1 VAQRVGGLRRT
12 AELNGH
18 RVDCDAPIRGGT
30 CKNMCGLTGFWQPP
44 GAPRA
49 AMEIVARHMAERLA
63 HRGPDDSGEWA
74 DEKAGVVLGHRRLSI
89 VDLSREGHQPMLSA
103 SGRFVITFNG
113 EIYNFRDLRAALER
127 DSTAPAWRGHSDTEV
142 MLAAFERWGVEGALQ
157 RFVGMFAFALWD
169 AKERILHLA
178 RDRLGEKPLH
188 YGFAVR
194 DFVFASELKALLAY
208 PGFAPRIDRR
218 ALAAYVQL
226 ACVPAPLSIY
236 EGIYKLPPGCL
247 LSLDTKQLGARALPE
262 PRAYWSLEQA
272 VERGGTEPFTG
283 TPEEAADLLEL
294 QLRNAIAGQMVADVP
309 LGAFLSGGVDSSTVV
324 ALMQAQS
331 NRPVRT
337 FSIGFAEQDYD
348 EARYAKRV
356 AMHLGTAHTELYVT
370 PEEALAVV
378 PRLPQIYDEPFADS
392 SQIPTFLVS
401 ELARRHVT
409 VSLSG
414 DAGDELFGGYNRYRW
429 GEAIRRRVG
438 WLPRAG
444 RKALSGAITSV
455 PPAAWDGVV
464 RTLSFALP
472 QHMRP
477 KAAGDKLHK
486 LARLLGGDSEAQ
498 LYEALVSHWP
508 ADLVVG
514 ASQTA
519 APWALRPIPDCLHT
533 LPERM
538 MALDALGYLPDD
550 ILVKLDRASMAV
562 SLESRVPLL
571 DHRVVELAWRLPLH
585 MKIRDGQSKW
595 LLRRVLY
602 RHVPRELIERPKMG
616 FSIPL
621 DSWLRGPLRDWADSL
636 LDSARLAREGLFQP
650 EPIRKR
656 WAEHLS
662 GARNWQHYIWVVL
675 MFQAWLERWRAE

>member
-1 VAQRVGGLRRT
+1 V
-12 AELNGH
+12 
-18 RVDCDAPIRGGT
+18 
-30 CKNMCGLTGFWQPP
+30 CGLTGFWQAL
-44 GAPRA
+44 GARA
-49 AMEIVARHMAERLA
+49 AMEPVARRMAERLA

-74 DEKAGVVLGHRRLSI
+74 DEKAGVALGHRRLSI
-89 VDLSREGHQPMLSA
+89 VDLSRKGHQPMFSA
-103 SGRFVITFNG
+103 SGRFVIAFNG

-127 DSTAPAWRGHSDTEV
+127 DSTPPAWRGHSDTEV
-142 MLAAFERWGVEGALQ
+142 MLAAFERWGVESALQ

-178 RDRLGEKPLH
+178 RDRLGEKPLY
-188 YGFAVR
+188 YGFAAR

-236 EGIYKLPPGCL
+236 EGIYKLLPGCL
-247 LSLDTKQLGARALPE
+247 LSLDTNQLGARALPE
-262 PRAYWSLEQA
+262 PRAYWSLEQV
-272 VERGGTEPFTG
+272 VERGVAQPFTG
-283 TPEEAADLLEL
+283 TVEEAADLLEL
-294 QLRNAIAGQMVADVP
+294 RLREAVAGQMVADVP
-309 LGAFLSGGVDSSTVV
+309 LGAFLSGGVDSSAVV

-331 NRPVRT
+331 SRPVRT
-337 FSIGFAEQDYD
+337 FSIGFSEPDYD

-356 AMHLGTAHTELYVT
+356 AAHLGTAHTELYVT
-370 PEEALAVV
+370 PQEALAVV
-378 PRLPQIYDEPFADS
+378 PNLPQIYDEPFGDS

-401 ELARRHVT
+401 QLARRHVT

-429 GEAIRRRVG
+429 GETIRRRVG
-438 WLPRAG
+438 WLPQAG
-444 RKALSGAITSV
+444 RNALCGAIQGV
-455 PPAAWDGVV
+455 PPGAWDGVMGA
-464 RTLSFALP
+464 LSFALP
-472 QHMRP
+472 QRLRP

-486 LARLLGGDSEAQ
+486 LARLLSRDSEAE
-498 LYEALVSHWP
+498 LYEALVSHWS
-508 ADLVVG
+508 ADLVRGVRQ
-514 ASQTA
+514 ATA
-519 APWALRPIPDCLHT
+519 TWTLRTLPERLRT

-538 MALDALGYLPDD
+538 MYLDALGYLPDD

-571 DHRVVELAWRLPLH
+571 DHRVVELAWRLPLE
-585 MKIRDGQSKW
+585 MKIHGGQSKW

-602 RHVPRELIERPKMG
+602 RYVPRELIERPKMG

-621 DSWLRGPLRDWADSL
+621 DSWLRGPLRDWAESL
-636 LDSARLAREGLFQP
+636 LDPARLAREGFFQP

-662 GARNWQHYIWVVL
+662 GARNWQHHIWGVL
-675 MFQAWLERWRAE
+675 MFQAWLERWGAT